1 MNLEII
7 NLEIWL
13 VNNKF
18 NVMVFVISVI
28 FSMVLIVVLKF
39 NKIKFFVVLY
49 VKLLGINGMIFVII
63 KMMVGFFCLWV
74 I

>member
-39 NKIKFFVVLY
+39 NNIKFFVVL
-49 VKLLGINGMIFVII
+49 
-63 KMMVGFFCLWV
+63 
-74 I
+74 